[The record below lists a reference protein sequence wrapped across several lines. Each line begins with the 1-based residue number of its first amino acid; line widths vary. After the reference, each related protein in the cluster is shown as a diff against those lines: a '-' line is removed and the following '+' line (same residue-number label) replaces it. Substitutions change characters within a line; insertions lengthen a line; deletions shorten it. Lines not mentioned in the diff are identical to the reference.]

1 MVARPEEL
9 KRSRRRIDLLVMHCS
24 ATPTGLRYLP
34 PQLVEDHKRR
44 GFCTAG
50 YHYYVTLEGD
60 LFALRDVDIPG
71 AHAKGYNRHSIGVCY
86 EGGLNSNGLPADT
99 RTSAQRQM
107 LTQLVYELKR
117 LYPKAMVVG
126 HRDLSRDLNGDGVV
140 TPDEWAKVCPCF
152 EAKLY
157 NLGCSKA

>member
-9 KRSRRRIDLLVMHCS
+9 KRSRRRVDLLVMHCS

-60 LFALRDVDIPG
+60 LFALRDMDIQELTLR
-71 AHAKGYNRHSIGVCY
+71 ATTATLSGY
-86 EGGLNSNGLPADT
+86 
-99 RTSAQRQM
+99 
-107 LTQLVYELKR
+107 
-117 LYPKAMVVG
+117 AM
-126 HRDLSRDLNGDGVV
+126 R
-140 TPDEWAKVCPCF
+140 A
-152 EAKLY
+152 A
-157 NLGCSKA
+157 